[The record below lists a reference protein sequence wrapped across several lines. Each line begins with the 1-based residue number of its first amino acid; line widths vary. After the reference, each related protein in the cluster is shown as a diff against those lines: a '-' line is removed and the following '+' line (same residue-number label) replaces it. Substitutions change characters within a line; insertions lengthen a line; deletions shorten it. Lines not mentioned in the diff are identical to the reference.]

1 MRRRL
6 LAFALVF
13 FFAAEALPLLL
24 LPPAWHCY
32 CAVKT
37 ACCRM
42 RVCPMDAARRHG
54 GTGLE
59 SCGGEGRAELVPLV
73 FRQHAVVPEPAS
85 TVASTAVAAYPAV
98 PPAPAMDGAPRLA
111 DRPPRVSF
119 LVTA

>member
-59 SCGGEGRAELVPLV
+59 ACGGEGSADLVPLV

-85 TVASTAVAAYPAV
+85 TVASIAVAAYPAE
-98 PPAPAMDGAPRLA
+98 PSAPAMDGASRLA